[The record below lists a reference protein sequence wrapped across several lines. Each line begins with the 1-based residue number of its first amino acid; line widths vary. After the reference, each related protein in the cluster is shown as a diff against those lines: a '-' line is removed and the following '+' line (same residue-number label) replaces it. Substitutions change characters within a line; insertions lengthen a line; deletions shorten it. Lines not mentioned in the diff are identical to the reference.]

1 MKSATKFLCV
11 KLTEVSG
18 RCPVLPEICAK
29 NVPSPLKNADFDQY
43 LVTISAHGVNGIGLL
58 YITVAVLL

>member
-1 MKSATKFLCV
+1 MDDVTFHLKFALKV
-11 KLTEVSG
+11 TD
-18 RCPVLPEICAK
+18 
-29 NVPSPLKNADFDQY
+29 VPPLKNADFDQY